1 MKVDAYEVIIYNTGV
16 SYFPLSG
23 KGSYGNAAPQ
33 LKKSFSI
40 EIPIWDKLESY
51 DCKLTRFP
59 FGLAGST
66 ITTIASAFAISK
78 ERSNLQWN
86 CPMTSQCIVIQL
98 ILSSK
103 GSFWFTKG
111 ILYSNET
118 LETQERVAKGFC
130 VMRDGP
136 KIWPISKSIWHAS
149 CLLLVSAMSRLHG
162 VRTKFIWLQAAQ
174 VHVSRKSKRFNHEIV
189 TRCVTR
195 C

>member
-1 MKVDAYEVIIYNTGV
+1 
-16 SYFPLSG
+16 
-23 KGSYGNAAPQ
+23 
-33 LKKSFSI
+33 
-40 EIPIWDKLESY
+40 
-51 DCKLTRFP
+51 
-59 FGLAGST
+59 
-66 ITTIASAFAISK
+66 
-78 ERSNLQWN
+78 
-86 CPMTSQCIVIQL
+86 MTSQCIVIQL

-174 VHVSRKSKRFNHEIV
+174 VHVSRKSKRLNHEIV

-195 C
+195 CFKSFKRNHWEFAHVIRNSMGKKYGRFTTINTLKYENFTRKINKTYSHLMNPLWFPAIFAV